1 VHRRKAERFLPY
13 STIPGATNV
22 PELFYSLAVLA
33 CPVGMGLM
41 MWLMMR
47 GNKSHGQARSGSDAE
62 IAALR
67 AQLDQLRAAQR
78 DRDAAPA
85 AGPTDTP

>member
-1 VHRRKAERFLPY
+1 M
-13 STIPGATNV
+13 
-22 PELFYSLAVLA
+22 PEALLSMAVLA

-47 GNKSHGQARSGSDAE
+47 SSGKQQHNGPSAQDAE

-67 AQLDQLRAAQR
+67 AEVDQLRAAQR
-78 DRDAAPA
+78 EQPGRPVR
-85 AGPTDTP
+85 PESS